1 MTFSEKLHVSE
12 VERREPQDKE
22 EWITRIAKILLCDR
36 KKHEVIDGD
45 GYKARREN
53 KNVES
58 YKSRNRCK

>member
-36 KKHEVIDGD
+36 KKHEGVNPIEGP
-45 GYKARREN
+45 AT
-53 KNVES
+53 ES
-58 YKSRNRCK
+58 KK